1 MSNTKLKQP
10 YQYNQCIESFQ
21 RRNYNIFEDN
31 KMQSTN
37 TRCGKKFMK
46 QSLSGKAGLELF
58 QTFRKNDFKK
68 SQTFD
73 SPSKSNVPLVK
84 TKSSKE
90 NREYLDK
97 RHFETVERIAEMR
110 HQKYSRMVSKP
121 NLSVNTLKIC
131 ERLSDRFDK
140 TFYQT
145 VNMSRTRE
153 LDEMSSREYICNL
166 IKKSS
171 SASKRSKNQITNSYS
186 SSLRETVNKKNTA
199 SNRNVQPSRN
209 VISSNIYK
217 TTQEITPITLRNSSS
232 SFIGK
237 SYLNQNKRMNE
248 LKYIKDYLNNF
259 EEHTELI
266 NDVNVKQFNTSIK
279 VNSNPEVVASYR
291 TNVDR

>member
-1 MSNTKLKQP
+1 
-10 YQYNQCIESFQ
+10 
-21 RRNYNIFEDN
+21 
-31 KMQSTN
+31 
-37 TRCGKKFMK
+37 MK

-68 SQTFD
+68 IQSFD
-73 SPSKSNVPLVK
+73 SPSKSNIPLVK
-84 TKSSKE
+84 TKSSRE

-110 HQKYSRMVSKP
+110 HQKYSSMVSKP

-145 VNMSRTRE
+145 VNNSRTRE
-153 LDEMSSREYICNL
+153 LDEMSSREYICKM

-171 SASKRSKNQITNSYS
+171 SASKRSKDQKTNSYS
-186 SSLRETVNKKNTA
+186 SSLRETVNKNKTA
-199 SNRNVQPSRN
+199 SNRNVQLSRN
-209 VISSNIYK
+209 VITSNIYK
-217 TTQEITPITLRNSSS
+217 TTQEITPITMRNTSS

-248 LKYIKDYLNNF
+248 LKYIKDYLNNI
-259 EEHTELI
+259 EENTEMV
-266 NDVNVKQFNTSIK
+266 NDGNVKQFNTSIK
-279 VNSNPEVVASYR
+279 VNSNPEVLASYR
-291 TNVDR
+291 THTNR